1 MHNPLLQPILDLLIA
16 HPTGIDEYRIL
27 KTFEEH
33 PAFANI
39 GSEGKLPLFHKHFI
53 VMNALYQLQ
62 QSCWKEQQQVLEITP
77 LLNTL
82 HQNSPSS
89 SDTQLIQAESRG
101 PSEYYL
107 NWENFH
113 GTTEDDV
120 AQLYKS
126 FWTFLSR
133 DDKRAAA
140 LECLGLEAAA
150 REQEITQRYR
160 QLAKQHH
167 PDTGGDAKLFIK
179 VRAAYEVLKENNIDV

>member
-16 HPTGIDEYRIL
+16 HPQGIDEYRIL
-27 KTFEEH
+27 KTFAEH
-33 PAFANI
+33 SAFANI
-39 GSEGKLPLFHKHFI
+39 GSAGKLPLFHKHFI
-53 VMNALYQLQ
+53 IMNALYKLQ
-62 QSCWKEQQQVLEITP
+62 QSCWQEQQQVLEITP

-82 HQNSPSS
+82 HQSTPCASE
-89 SDTQLIQAESRG
+89 TQLIQAESKG

-107 NWENFH
+107 NWDNFH

-140 LECLGLEAAA
+140 LACLELKANASQE
-150 REQEITQRYR
+150 EITQRYR

-167 PDTGGDAKLFIK
+167 PDTGGDAKLFIE
-179 VRAAYEVLKENNIDV
+179 VRAAYEVLKENSIDV

>member
-1 MHNPLLQPILDLLIA
+1 MHNPLLPAILELLIA
-16 HPTGIDEYRIL
+16 HPQGIDEYRIL
-27 KTFEEH
+27 KTFEDH
-33 PAFANI
+33 SAFASI
-39 GSEGKLPLFHKHFI
+39 GTEGKLPLFHKHFI
-53 VMNALYQLQ
+53 IMNALYQLQ
-62 QSCWKEQQQVLEITP
+62 QSCWQEQRQVLEITP

-82 HQNSPSS
+82 HQRAPSA

-140 LECLGLEAAA
+140 LQCLGLNAEAQN
-150 REQEITQRYR
+150 QEITQRYR

-167 PDTGGDAKLFIK
+167 PDAGGDAQLFIE
-179 VRAAYEVLKENNIDV
+179 VRAAYEVLKSNIDV